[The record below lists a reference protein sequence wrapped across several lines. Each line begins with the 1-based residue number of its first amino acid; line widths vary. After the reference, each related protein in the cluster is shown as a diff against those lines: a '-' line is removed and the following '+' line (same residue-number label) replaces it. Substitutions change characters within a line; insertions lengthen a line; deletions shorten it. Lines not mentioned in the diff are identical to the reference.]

1 MNGRRPPTLNR
12 NDPGSHN
19 VVTCQRHRFL
29 EESTG
34 NILPRFFLNF
44 FAPQFDQC
52 VFPHIGNFFDDTFCL
67 LLGKKSDKDFCTI
80 ITR

>member
-34 NILPRFFLNF
+34 NILPRFFRTFSRPNLTSS
-44 FAPQFDQC
+44 A
-52 VFPHIGNFFDDTFCL
+52 FPLILESFFDDTFFVCCL
-67 LLGKKSDKDFCTI
+67 V
-80 ITR
+80 